1 MKMSKSW
8 AALILTLAAVSA
20 HCQSSGF
27 PGVDW
32 QQLKSPERAGWS
44 QNKLE
49 GVQQYIEEIGST
61 SAMIVQ
67 HGVVVAAWGDVKRQS
82 NLHSCRKSLLSALIG
97 IAVAD
102 GKIHPDDT
110 LEKLGLDDKPPSLT
124 YKEKQAT
131 VRDLLEARSGIY
143 HPTVYETK
151 GMEDKKPP
159 RGSHAPGTFWY
170 YNNWDFNAL
179 GFIYEQATGQKI
191 FDAFYQK
198 IAVPIGMQDFRPR
211 DGEYITGRDTRF
223 PAYIFDMS
231 ARDFARFGLLYLH
244 HGEWNGVQVVPRDW
258 VAASAHPYSD
268 TESGGYGYLWWTGD
282 SASGERAKI
291 PFPRGSFW
299 AEGHLGQYA
308 VVVPALDL
316 VIVNRVDSDLTKSTV
331 GKREMAHLVRL
342 VVEAA
347 PKTGVQP

>member
-1 MKMSKSW
+1 MKIRSCLTVLFILV
-8 AALILTLAAVSA
+8 AAAGLR
-20 HCQSSGF
+20 CQSSGV
-27 PGVDW
+27 PGADW
-32 QQLKSPERAGWS
+32 QQLKSPEQAGWS
-44 QNKLE
+44 QEKLE
-49 GVQQYIEEIGST
+49 GIHQYVEEIGST
-61 SAMIVQ
+61 SAIIVQ
-67 HGVVVAAWGDVKRQS
+67 HGVVVASWGDVNRRS

-97 IAVAD
+97 IAVAED
-102 GKIHPDDT
+102 KIHPDDT

-124 YKEKQAT
+124 PEEKQAK

-179 GFIYEQATGQKI
+179 GFIYEQATGTRI

-198 IAVPIGMQDFRPR
+198 IAQPIGMQDFRPR
-211 DGEYITGRDTRF
+211 DGEYITGHDTRF
-223 PAYIFDMS
+223 PAYVFDMS

-258 VAASAHPYSD
+258 VAASTHPYSD

-282 SASGERAKI
+282 SASGERAEI
-291 PFPRGSFW
+291 PFPKGSFW

-316 VIVNRVDSDLTKSTV
+316 VIVNRVDSDLTRRTV

-342 VVEAA
+342 VQEAT
-347 PKTGVQP
+347 PKAAVQP

>member
-1 MKMSKSW
+1 MRTRIYSTALFLLV
-8 AALILTLAAVSA
+8 AAAAPR
-20 HCQSSGF
+20 CQTSVV
-27 PGVDW
+27 PGADW
-32 QQLKSPERAGWS
+32 LVLKSPAQAGWS
-44 QNKLE
+44 QEKLN
-49 GVQQYIEEIGST
+49 GIRQYVGEMGST
-61 SAMIVQ
+61 AVMIVQ
-67 HGVVVAAWGDVKRQS
+67 HGVVVEAWGDVAHKS
-82 NLHSCRKSLLSALIG
+82 NLHSCRKSLLSSLIG
-97 IAVAD
+97 IAVAE

-124 YKEKQAT
+124 PVEKQAT
-131 VRDLLEARSGIY
+131 VRDLLEARSGVY
-143 HPTVYETK
+143 HPTVYETQ
-151 GMEDKKPP
+151 GMEENKPP

-179 GFIYEQATGQKI
+179 GFIYEQAMGMKI
-191 FDAFYQK
+191 FEAYYQK
-198 IAVPIGMQDFRPR
+198 IALPIGMQDFRAR
-211 DGEYITGRDTRF
+211 DGQYIAGHDTRF
-223 PAYIFDMS
+223 PAYVFDMS

-258 VAASAHPYSD
+258 VEASTHPYSD

-282 SASGERAKI
+282 SASGEPAEI

-308 VVVPALDL
+308 VMVPSLDL
-316 VIVNRVDSDLTKSTV
+316 VIVNRVDSDLTRRTV

-347 PKTGVQP
+347 PKETVQP